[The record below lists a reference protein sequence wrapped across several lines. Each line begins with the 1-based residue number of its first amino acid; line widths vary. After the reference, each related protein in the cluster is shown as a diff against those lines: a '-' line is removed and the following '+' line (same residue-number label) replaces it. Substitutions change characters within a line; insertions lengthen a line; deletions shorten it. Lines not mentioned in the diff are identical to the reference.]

1 MKLPA
6 TWKMMGAYLWRH
18 RWWVLLGLLALLA
31 VDAVQLL
38 IPRVIRSA
46 IDDLAAGHT
55 IAHLWVYFL
64 DILGIAGFIVLFRFS
79 WRFYLFGTSRKIE
92 EEMRNLLYQ
101 HFLSLPVKF
110 YDTHKVGDLMA
121 HSTNDIAAV
130 REMAGVSLIA
140 LVDAFIWSAATI
152 LMMFLIQVR
161 LTLIL
166 LIPLPALGIL
176 SFLLGR
182 LIYQRFRKVQDI
194 FSLLTSKAEEI
205 ISGIRIIKAYVQEEG
220 ECREFRKIHEQYR
233 ARQMDLIK
241 ISGAYGPAIAV
252 ISGLSTTLLLIFGGR
267 MTLLNQ
273 VSLGDFV
280 ALNTYLGFLIW
291 PMMATGWVV
300 NLYQRGMASLTRIL
314 DLLSV
319 TPEPYAFPS
328 ESPADALKPPP
339 QIRQGILDIQH
350 LTFSYDGRDE
360 PVLHDITLSIQP
372 GEPLGIVGR
381 TGAGK
386 STLVALFTR
395 LYTPPEQTLFIDH
408 LDILRYP
415 LHALRSAIACV
426 PQESF
431 LFSDSI
437 KENIAF
443 GNPDAPFSEIIR
455 VSQLAE
461 IHEEILTLPDGYST
475 LVGERGLTLSGGQ
488 RQRIALA
495 RALLMNPKLLI
506 LDDALSAV
514 DSETESKILRNLQPI
529 FQSVTAVVIT
539 HRISVLKDF
548 PHIAVLEKGRLIE
561 YGNHATLLQM
571 GGIYARMYEF
581 QALEEKLFR
590 QTPRVEKLNSE
601 SQFPL

>member
-1 MKLPA
+1 
-6 TWKMMGAYLWRH
+6 MGGYLWKH
-18 RWWVLLGLLALLA
+18 RLWVLLGLMALLA

-46 IDDLAAGHT
+46 IDDIAVRLT
-55 IAHLWVYFL
+55 TAHLWIYFL
-64 DILGIAGFIVLFRFS
+64 EILGIATSIVLFRFS

-92 EEMRNLLYQ
+92 EEMRNLLYW
-101 HFLSLPVKF
+101 HFLNLPVKF
-110 YDTHKVGDLMA
+110 YDVHKVGDLMA

-140 LVDAFIWSAATI
+140 LVDAVIWSAATI
-152 LMMFLIQVR
+152 LMMFLIHVR

-176 SFLLGR
+176 SFFLGR
-182 LIYQRFRKVQDI
+182 LIYKRFRKVQDI

-205 ISGIRIIKAYVQEEG
+205 VSGIRVIKAYVQEEG
-220 ECREFRKIHEQYR
+220 EYQEFRKIHEQYR
-233 ARQMDLIK
+233 TCQMDLIK
-241 ISGAYGPAIAV
+241 ISGAFGPAIAM

-300 NLYQRGMASLTRIL
+300 NLYQRGMASLTRIQ

-319 TPEPYAFPS
+319 SQEPHIFSS
-328 ESPADALKPPP
+328 EPRADSLHLPT
-339 QIRQGILDIQH
+339 QIHQGTLDIHH
-350 LTFSYDGRDE
+350 LTFYYDGRDT
-360 PVLHDITLSIQP
+360 PVLNDITLSVKP

-386 STLVALFTR
+386 STLVALLTR
-395 LYTPPEQTLFIDH
+395 LFTPPEQTIFIDRT
-408 LDILRYP
+408 DILRYP
-415 LHALRSAIACV
+415 LYALRSGIACV
-426 PQESF
+426 PQETF
-431 LFSDSI
+431 LFSDSV

-443 GNPDAPFSEIIR
+443 GNPSTHFSEIVR

-461 IHEEILTLPDGYST
+461 IHEEILSFPQGYST
-475 LVGERGLTLSGGQ
+475 IVGERGLTLSGGQ

-495 RALLMNPKLLI
+495 RALLMHPKILI

-514 DSETESKILRNLQPI
+514 DSETESRILKNLQPV
-529 FQSVTAVVIT
+529 FQIATTVVIT

-548 PHIAVLEKGRLIE
+548 PHIAVLEKGRVVE
-561 YGNHATLLQM
+561 YGDHTTLLRM
-571 GGIYARMYEF
+571 GGIYARMFEF
-581 QALEEKLFR
+581 QAMEEKLFR
-590 QTPRVEKLNSE
+590 QTLQIEKRE
-601 SQFPL
+601 SGVKSPP

>member
-1 MKLPA
+1 
-6 TWKMMGAYLWRH
+6 MGGYLWKH
-18 RWWVLLGLLALLA
+18 RLWVLLGLLALLA

-46 IDDLAAGHT
+46 IDDIAVRLT
-55 IAHLWVYFL
+55 TAHLWIYFL
-64 DILGIAGFIVLFRFS
+64 QILGIATSIVLFRFS

-92 EEMRNLLYQ
+92 EEMRNLLYR
-101 HFLSLPVKF
+101 HFLNLPVKF
-110 YDTHKVGDLMA
+110 YDVHKVGDLMA

-140 LVDAFIWSAATI
+140 LVDAVIWSAATI
-152 LMMFLIQVR
+152 LMMFLIHVR

-176 SFLLGR
+176 SFFLGR
-182 LIYQRFRKVQDI
+182 LIYKRFRIVQDI

-205 ISGIRIIKAYVQEEG
+205 VSGIRVIKAYVQEEG
-220 ECREFRKIHEQYR
+220 EYQELRKIHEQYR
-233 ARQMDLIK
+233 TRQMDLIK
-241 ISGAYGPAIAV
+241 ISGAFGPAIAM

-300 NLYQRGMASLTRIL
+300 NLYQRGMASLTRIQ

-319 TPEPYAFPS
+319 SQEPYIFSS
-328 ESPADALKPPP
+328 EPRADSLHLPT
-339 QIRQGILDIQH
+339 QIHQGTLDIQH
-350 LTFSYDGRDE
+350 LTFYYDGRDK
-360 PVLHDITLSIQP
+360 PVLNDVTLSIKP

-386 STLVALFTR
+386 STLVALLTR
-395 LYTPPEQTLFIDH
+395 LYTPPEQTIFIDRT
-408 LDILRYP
+408 DILRYP
-415 LHALRSAIACV
+415 LHALRSGIACV

-431 LFSDSI
+431 LFSDSV

-443 GNPDAPFSEIIR
+443 GNPGAHFSEIIR

-461 IHEEILTLPDGYST
+461 FHEEILSFPQGYST
-475 LVGERGLTLSGGQ
+475 IVGERGLTLSGGQ

-495 RALLMNPKLLI
+495 RALLMNPKILI

-514 DSETESKILRNLQPI
+514 DSETESRILKNLQPV
-529 FQSVTAVVIT
+529 FQSATTVVIT

-548 PHIAVLEKGRLIE
+548 PHIAVLEKGRVIE
-561 YGNHATLLQM
+561 YGDHITLLQM

-581 QALEEKLFR
+581 QAMEEKLFR
-590 QTPRVEKLNSE
+590 QTLRVENRE
-601 SQFPL
+601 SGVKFPP